1 MRVDGV
7 KQPVAFYS
15 LDVILGV
22 GYTNTKSVKEGVF
35 LLKKNNELRKGGYLK
50 SFHKDIIK
58 VVFLY
63 VFYFYYFLLYIQ
75 NFKNL

>member
-1 MRVDGV
+1 MINKCHQYKKRV
-7 KQPVAFYS
+7 
-15 LDVILGV
+15 
-22 GYTNTKSVKEGVF
+22 KSVKEGIF

-50 SFHKDIIK
+50 SFHKDIMK

>member
-1 MRVDGV
+1 MINKCHQYKKR
-7 KQPVAFYS
+7 
-15 LDVILGV
+15 
-22 GYTNTKSVKEGVF
+22 EGRDF

-50 SFHKDIIK
+50 SFHKDIMK
-58 VVFLY
+58 VAFLY

>member
-1 MRVDGV
+1 MIN
-7 KQPVAFYS
+7 KCHQY
-15 LDVILGV
+15 
-22 GYTNTKSVKEGVF
+22 KSVKEGIF
-35 LLKKNNELRKGGYLK
+35 LLKKNNELRKGRYLK
-50 SFHKDIIK
+50 SFHKDIMK